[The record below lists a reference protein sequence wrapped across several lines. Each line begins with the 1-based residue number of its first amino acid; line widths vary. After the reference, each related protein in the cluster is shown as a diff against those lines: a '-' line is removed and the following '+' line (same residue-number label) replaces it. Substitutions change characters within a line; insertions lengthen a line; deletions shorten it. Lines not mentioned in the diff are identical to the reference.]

1 MNELKLNN
9 GYVIP
14 QLGYGTIMQSGDQII
29 NNVDFAL
36 HNGYLLI
43 DTANRYGNE
52 VEVGEGLKKSGL
64 KREDYFVETKLGPTL
79 YENDSAVDDTLN
91 RLQLDY
97 VDVMILHHP
106 VNNYIYAYHMLE
118 KAYKEGKI
126 KAIGISNFPIE
137 KIQEVLDTCEVK
149 PMIMQMEN
157 HPYYQPKEL
166 LSFLKE
172 HEIRVQGWYPLG
184 HGSNEMMEEECIVE
198 ASKKYHK
205 TPAQIILRWHLQ
217 KGYGFVPGSKSE
229 AHIKENAD
237 IFDFVLTDEEMNSID
252 ALNKNEPF
260 YHVTK
265 ESLQRL
271 ATTKCNFEQ

>member
-9 GYVIP
+9 GYTIP
-14 QLGYGTIMQSGDQII
+14 QLGYGTIMQNGEQII
-29 NNVDFAL
+29 NNVSFAL
-36 HNGYLLI
+36 NNGYKLI

-52 VEVGEGLKKSGL
+52 VEVGEGLKKSRFN
-64 KREDYFVETKLGPTL
+64 REDYFVETKLGPTL
-79 YENDSAVDDTLN
+79 YENDNAIDDTLK
-91 RLQLDY
+91 RLGLEY

-118 KAYKEGKI
+118 NAYKEGKI

-137 KIQEVLDTCEVK
+137 KLEELLSKCEIK

-166 LSFLKE
+166 LDYLKE
-172 HEIRVQGWYPLG
+172 HEIAIQGWYPLG
-184 HGSNEMMEEECIVE
+184 HGSNSLMEEECIVF
-198 ASKKYHK
+198 ASNKYHK

-217 KGYGFVPGSKSE
+217 KGYGFVVGSKSE
-229 AHIKENAD
+229 THIKENAD
-237 IFDFVLTDEEMNSID
+237 IFDFSLTDEEMDAID

-260 YHVTK
+260 YHVTP

-271 ATTKCNFEQ
+271 ATTKCNFEE